1 MAPLSWFS
9 TLRIR
14 TLPAAAAPVL
24 VGAAVAHSVGGFDA
38 LPALAA
44 LAGALL
50 LQIGTN
56 LANDYYDHVN
66 GADTEERAGPK
77 RASGDTIAPGAIKRA
92 AFASFGLALVV
103 GIYLVA
109 HAGWPVLV
117 IGIAGLVSGWAYTGG
132 PFPLAYNG
140 LGDLF
145 AFIFFGPI
153 AVAGTTFVQT
163 GTWESQAIGW
173 GAALGLMTTAILVV
187 NNLRDR
193 PTDGP
198 VGKNTLAVRF
208 GDRFS
213 QLQWTACMAGAFA
226 APFILGHLTQNTWHL
241 LPVGAL
247 VAITPPTRLIW
258 GALEP
263 RARLNPALG
272 GTARVLLLY
281 AVLAS
286 VGLLL

>member
-1 MAPLSWFS
+1 MSWVS

-14 TLPAAAAPVL
+14 TLPAASAPVI
-24 VGAAVAHSVGGFDA
+24 VGTAIAYSLSGFDL
-38 LPALAA
+38 LPAMAA

-56 LANDYYDHVN
+56 LANDYYDYVK
-66 GADTEERAGPK
+66 GADKERAGPA
-77 RASGDTIAPGAIKRA
+77 RASGSTIPPAHVKRA
-92 AFASFGLALVV
+92 ALVAFALALFV
-103 GIYLVA
+103 GIYLVF

-117 IGIAGLVSGWAYTGG
+117 IGLAGLVSGWAYTGG
-132 PFPLAYNG
+132 PYPLAYNG

-163 GTWESQAIGW
+163 GTWEPAALLW
-173 GAALGLMTTAILVV
+173 GSALGLLTTAILVV

-213 QLQWTACMAGAFA
+213 QWEWTACVAGAFA
-226 APFILGHLTQNTWHL
+226 LAASASYLMQNTWFL
-241 LPVGAL
+241 LPLGAL
-247 VAITPPTRLIW
+247 VAVPSTSKLIW
-258 GALEP
+258 GELEP
-263 RARLNPALG
+263 RGGLNPALG
-272 GTARVLLLY
+272 GTARILLLF
-281 AVLAS
+281 AILVS
-286 VGLLL
+286 VGLLF

>member
-1 MAPLSWFS
+1 MSWVS
-9 TLRIR
+9 TLRVR
-14 TLPAAAAPVL
+14 TLPAASAPVI
-24 VGAAVAHSVGGFDA
+24 VGTAIAYSIGGFDL

-44 LAGALL
+44 LAGALF

-56 LANDYYDHVN
+56 LANDYYDHKK
-66 GADTEERAGPK
+66 GADDNRVGPA
-77 RASGDTIAPGAIKRA
+77 RASGTTIPPTQVKFA
-92 AFASFGLALVV
+92 AFSAFGLALLV
-103 GIYLVA
+103 GTYLA
-109 HAGWPVLV
+109 LHAGWPVLV
-117 IGIAGLVSGWAYTGG
+117 IGIAGLISGWAYTGG

-145 AFIFFGPI
+145 AFIFFGPV

-163 GTWESQAIGW
+163 GTWEPAAILW
-173 GAALGLMTTAILVV
+173 GASLGLLTTAILVV

-213 QLQWTACMAGAFA
+213 QWEWTVCVTGAFGLAGLA
-226 APFILGHLTQNTWHL
+226 AYVLQNPWFL
-241 LPVGAL
+241 LPFAAL
-247 VAITPPTRLIW
+247 VAVPSTAKIIWGDITP
-258 GALEP
+258 
-263 RARLNPALG
+263 RAGLNPALG
-272 GTARVLLLY
+272 GTARILLLF
-281 AVLAS
+281 AILVS